1 MTADSATFAWLVL
14 LCVPLLALTR
24 WLSLHLQGLGLLLSG
39 SQQTALLLH
48 YLVLLPGIL
57 LHEASHWV
65 AAKLVGVKTKSISLR
80 PKSRSGG
87 SVRFGSVTVVKS
99 DPFRESWIGL
109 APLLTGTAAIL
120 ALARWQFGIESVSPL
135 TLQGI
140 ADTLAA
146 SLKAP
151 DALLGVYLIFAVSNA
166 MWPSESDRQPWG
178 MVVLLLGL
186 GAGIF
191 YVAGLIPQLAAGVGQ
206 WVRTAVDYLAFAF
219 ALAVSVDIPFA
230 LLILLA
236 EKTAERALGRHVEY

>member
-1 MTADSATFAWLVL
+1 MTADSAPWAWLL
-14 LCVPLLALTR
+14 LLSAPLLVLTR

-80 PKSRSGG
+80 PKTRRGG
-87 SVRFGSVTVVKS
+87 SVRFGSVTVAKS

-135 TLQGI
+135 TLEGI
-140 ADTLAA
+140 SETLAA
-146 SLKAP
+146 SMQAP
-151 DALLGVYLIFAVSNA
+151 DALLGLYLIFAVSNA

-178 MVVLLLGL
+178 LVLLFLAL

-191 YVAGLIPQLAAGVGQ
+191 YVAGLVPQLAAGLGQ
-206 WVRTAVDYLAFAF
+206 WLLTAVSYLAFAF

-230 LLILLA
+230 LLILLL
-236 EKTAERALGRHVEY
+236 EKAGERALGRHVEY